1 MDELVSRIQQNY
13 SLVKE
18 KIRHAAISMGRDP
31 QDVLIVTVS
40 KSQPIEVVKAAVS
53 AGIHIFGENYAEEA
67 VEKIESLKTVAN
79 LEWHMIGH
87 VQSRKSKLVAAY
99 FDRLESL
106 DNLSLA
112 QKMESLLSEKDAI
125 LPCLLEFNIA
135 NEITKSG
142 WNAADEEKWDPLFD
156 EIVPIF
162 SLPHIQVDG
171 IMVMPP
177 LSSDVQQTR
186 QYFRKSMHLF
196 DELRRKFPIFPG
208 NTFPWEPVRI
218 MKLLWRK
225 ALQLSASDR
234 RFWEHENNDSHYPDN
249 QLVV

>member
-1 MDELVSRIQQNY
+1 LEKNY
-13 SLVKE
+13 PEEATL
-18 KIRHAAISMGRDP
+18 KIRELNR
-31 QDVLIVTVS
+31 LI
-40 KSQPIEVVKAAVS
+40 QP
-53 AGIHIFGENYAEEA
+53 
-67 VEKIESLKTVAN
+67 
-79 LEWHMIGH
+79 EWHMIGH

-171 IMVMPP
+171 IM
-177 LSSDVQQTR
+177 
-186 QYFRKSMHLF
+186 
-196 DELRRKFPIFPG
+196 
-208 NTFPWEPVRI
+208 
-218 MKLLWRK
+218 
-225 ALQLSASDR
+225 
-234 RFWEHENNDSHYPDN
+234 
-249 QLVV
+249 